1 MFVSP
6 AFAQAAAA
14 PSAAGSLIGSLLP
27 IIAIVL
33 IMYLLVFRP
42 QRRAM
47 KEREALL
54 AGVKR
59 GDTVVTGGGLVG
71 KVVHV
76 DDAAGELEVDL
87 GGGTKVRAVRA
98 MLADVR
104 AGGRTAAKADDDK
117 PADAEGDVGSTQKVK
132 SRTRR

>member
-6 AFAQAAAA
+6 AFAQAAA
-14 PSAAGSLIGSLLP
+14 PSPAGSAIGSLLP
-27 IIAIVL
+27 LVAIVL

-47 KEREALL
+47 KQREAML
-54 AGVKR
+54 AAVKR

-71 KVVHV
+71 KVTHVHDDVGEV
-76 DDAAGELEVDL
+76 DVDL
-87 GGGTKVRAVRA
+87 GGGNKVRAVRA

-104 AGGRTAAKADDDK
+104 NADAKAPAAK
-117 PADAEGDVGSTQKVK
+117 PAEEEPAENAPKIK

>member
-1 MFVSP
+1 MFVTP
-6 AFAQAAAA
+6 AFAQAAA
-14 PSAAGSLIGSLLP
+14 PGPAGSAIGTLLP
-27 IIAIVL
+27 LVLIVG

-47 KEREALL
+47 REREQML
-54 AGVKR
+54 AAVKR

-71 KVVHV
+71 KITHV
-76 DDAAGELEVDL
+76 DDTAGEVDVDL
-87 GGGTKVRAVRA
+87 GNGMKVRAVRA

-104 AGGRTAAKADDDK
+104 NKDAKATK
-117 PADAEGDVGSTQKVK
+117 PVEAKKVDEPEAPKVK

>member
-14 PSAAGSLIGSLLP
+14 PSPAGSLIGSLLP

-54 AGVKR
+54 ASVKR

-71 KVVHV
+71 KVTHVHDDIGEV
-76 DDAAGELEVDL
+76 DVDL
-87 GGGTKVRAVRA
+87 GNGNKVRAVRA

-104 AGGRTAAKADDDK
+104 SGSRAEPKPAQKADEE
-117 PADAEGDVGSTQKVK
+117 AEVGSTQKVK